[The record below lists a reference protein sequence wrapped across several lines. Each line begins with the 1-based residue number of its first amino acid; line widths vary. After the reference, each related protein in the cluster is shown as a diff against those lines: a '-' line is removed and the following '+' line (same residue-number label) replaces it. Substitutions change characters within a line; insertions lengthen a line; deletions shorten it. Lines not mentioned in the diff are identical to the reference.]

1 MKKIPVNLELMQF
14 VEQQILPRYNR
25 FDKAHNLA
33 HVERVIRR
41 ALEIGQKLGVDMDM
55 VYLCAAYHDLGLEG
69 PRAIHHLTGGK
80 ILAADARLGRWFSGE
95 QIRTMREAVEDH
107 RASASH
113 SPRNIYGK
121 IIAEADRDLEPE
133 VVFQRTV
140 AFALEKYPGKSK
152 EEHWE
157 RFVRHLQ
164 EKYSSSGYIRLWIP
178 GSKNE
183 EHLKEIRHFI
193 ESPGLLRA
201 AFERCFKAASS
212 AG

>member
-1 MKKIPVNLELMQF
+1 MLRSAHERIQKRFQQGVHAPIIDRTEF
-14 VEQQILPRYNR
+14 VCRLHE
-25 FDKAHNLA
+25 A
-33 HVERVIRR
+33 
-41 ALEIGQKLGVDMDM
+41 ALRPD
-55 VYLCAAYHDLGLEG
+55 
-69 PRAIHHLTGGK
+69 
-80 ILAADARLGRWFSGE
+80 LAADARLGRWFSGE

-193 ESPGLLRA
+193 ESPELLRA